1 MAGSLY
7 KSHCRLLTEILKA
20 DMIPGHIKTCEDC
33 GRLFNSRWGR
43 RRHRARPKPQTS
55 ITWTCSNCQAS
66 FPDTRT
72 LFQHARTHHY
82 SDATS
87 WEISVTAKPD
97 QACSSGT
104 TPQDVST
111 GPMGSYRREGTYLLS
126 FFLPTGEFLPWTPGM
141 HLLTLQPLYLTGMLV
156 KEDCKTGEILKRVGL
171 PRAIWRRYQDH
182 MDRDYKGLEGP
193 HLDLRQKWLAAG
205 ETGSYEPLLPVI
217 DLTHDRE
224 EGDGQDRPKDY
235 PDENHVLCKEEGS
248 RPRGGQEDEEE
259 LPLRALKLEDCADSE
274 PEFKFE
280 EIYTL

>member
-1 MAGSLY
+1 
-7 KSHCRLLTEILKA
+7 
-20 DMIPGHIKTCEDC
+20 MIPGHIKTCEDC

-248 RPRGGQEDEEE
+248 QPRGGQEDEEE